1 MVVNVL
7 HEGRA
12 LGGQLEPKQA
22 QSLVDMLHAG
32 GTLARWLEVK
42 EAQVG
47 RSCGISHRGC
57 PDRTPGDEVSLS
69 WEILGC
75 SI

>member
-32 GTLARWLEVK
+32 GTTGWEVL
-42 EAQVG
+42 
-47 RSCGISHRGC
+47 RYF
-57 PDRTPGDEVSLS
+57 P
-69 WEILGC
+69 
-75 SI
+75 